1 MAKVNTVERFAV
13 MRHGNVKRVVK
24 DWMYYSIFNFCR
36 ENGETRQRS
45 DEIAK
50 WARDQAKAGE
60 KYETSGYSITL
71 EEREVAG

>member
-1 MAKVNTVERFAV
+1 MAKANTLERFAV
-13 MRHGNVKRVVK
+13 MRNGNARQVVK
-24 DWMYYSIFNFCR
+24 AWMYHSVFNFCR

-50 WARDQAKAGE
+50 WARDQAKDGE